1 MSSASYRPVQKAL
14 HWAIFLLV
22 LACYGLTYNE
32 VFFAKGDPIRDLSW
46 WSHISLGLL
55 LTALIAARLLA
66 RLALGTPPLPSTM
79 SGMEVAAAKGAHF
92 LLYALM
98 IGIVGLG
105 ITLTWLRGDAL
116 TFFGLFTIP
125 APIAPDRDLAHQVK
139 ELHELC
145 ADGILVVAGLHAV
158 AALWHHYVRGDD
170 VLTRM
175 LPRRS
180 AR

>member
-1 MSSASYRPVQKAL
+1 MPSSSYRPIQKAL

-22 LACYGLTYNE
+22 LACYGLTYNGL
-32 VFFAKGDPIRDLSW
+32 FFAKGDPGRALAW

-55 LTALIAARLLA
+55 LTALIAARLVA

-79 SGMEVAAAKGAHF
+79 SGAEMAMAKGAHL
-92 LLYALM
+92 LLYLLM
-98 IGIVGLG
+98 VGIVGLG
-105 ITLTWLRGDAL
+105 ITLTWLRGDAF

-125 APIAPDRDLAHQVK
+125 APMVPDRGPALLVK
-139 ELHELC
+139 DAHELC
-145 ADGILVVAGLHAV
+145 ADAILVLAGLHAV

-175 LPRRS
+175 LPGRS

>member
-1 MSSASYRPVQKAL
+1 MPSATYRPVQKVL
-14 HWAIFLLV
+14 HWTIFLLV
-22 LACYGLTYNE
+22 LACYGLTYSGLL
-32 VFFAKGDPIRDLSW
+32 FAKGDPGRALAW

-55 LTALIAARLLA
+55 LATLIAARLVA
-66 RLALGTPPLPSTM
+66 RLTLGTPPLPSTM
-79 SGMEVAAAKGAHF
+79 SGMEIAAAKGAHF

-105 ITLTWLRGDAL
+105 IALAWLRGDAL

-125 APIAPDRDLAHQVK
+125 APMVPDRDLAHWVQEV
-139 ELHELC
+139 HELC
-145 ADGILVVAGLHAV
+145 ADAILVMAGLHAA

-175 LPRRS
+175 LPVRS

>member
-1 MSSASYRPVQKAL
+1 
-14 HWAIFLLV
+14 
-22 LACYGLTYNE
+22 
-32 VFFAKGDPIRDLSW
+32 
-46 WSHISLGLL
+46 
-55 LTALIAARLLA
+55 
-66 RLALGTPPLPSTM
+66 M
-79 SGMEVAAAKGAHF
+79 SGMEIAAAKGAHF

-125 APIAPDRDLAHQVK
+125 APMTPDRDLAHQVK